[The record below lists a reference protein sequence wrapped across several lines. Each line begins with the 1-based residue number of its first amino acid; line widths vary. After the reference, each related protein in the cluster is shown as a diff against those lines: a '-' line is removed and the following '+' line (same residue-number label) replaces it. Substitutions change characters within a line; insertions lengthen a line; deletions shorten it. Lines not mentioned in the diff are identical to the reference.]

1 MKIKNKNR
9 IIYDERYYKSQFL
22 LRKQE
27 FQDAILN
34 FKRIFSGLGCQIPD
48 KSFSSLSEFRK
59 WNKEL
64 ARKHIETLRK
74 SPITEPYFP
83 KWKDEINKILRQLNL
98 DDGYFIFVWLHIFL
112 GVNSYQ
118 RPLFEIYTQKSSD
131 SDENELLLKI
141 YPHTR
146 REDID
151 INWPIIKQAQKT
163 LLNYKAR
170 DKSIYFEKDLKIYN
184 EYLEIKK
191 FPLGERFQ
199 KYGER
204 DIYEILAENNDLTSS
219 GIEKIIKRIKDL
231 LLK

>member
-83 KWKDEINKILRQLNL
+83 KWKDEINKILRQFNL

-131 SDENELLLKI
+131 SDENELL
-141 YPHTR
+141 
-146 REDID
+146 
-151 INWPIIKQAQKT
+151 
-163 LLNYKAR
+163 
-170 DKSIYFEKDLKIYN
+170 LKIYN